1 MLWLLLQGNSDFK
14 SQLKEYIYCIID
26 YSQVVHWSEFPSVEH
41 QDDVKGEEDMAAK
54 KAALLQKRLRRE
66 KEAQERKQQQEQDQ
80 EQKKEAAR
88 YLSLLMYMR
97 LNGTTKLNLQNVEFL
112 SCHT

>member
-1 MLWLLLQGNSDFK
+1 MLWFLLQGNGDVNST
-14 SQLKEYIYCIID
+14 LKESID
-26 YSQVVHWSEFPSVEH
+26 SILDYNHVLPWCFPSVEL

-66 KEAQERKQQQEQDQ
+66 REAQERKQQQEQDQ

-88 YLSLLMYMR
+88 SVFISFEVR
-97 LNGTTKLNLQNVEFL
+97 TSQ
-112 SCHT
+112 

>member
-1 MLWLLLQGNSDFK
+1 M
-14 SQLKEYIYCIID
+14 
-26 YSQVVHWSEFPSVEH
+26 EH

-66 KEAQERKQQQEQDQ
+66 REAQERKQQQEQDQ

-88 YLSLLMYMR
+88 CVFIPFHKSATKLSL
-97 LNGTTKLNLQNVEFL
+97 QSVEFL
-112 SCHT
+112 SCHMSEPQPCSHPG